1 MLRKN
6 GVSGVLGFSFAC
18 GRRPHAKLN
27 RRTERGHRT
36 VAANMSIWIV
46 DSDIGGP
53 PDRALG
59 LGPAHEEI
67 LAQHTRRLS
76 PGPEPALG
84 PGRLGALGPGSIR
97 VLGLWPST

>member
-1 MLRKN
+1 MERGLEPRTHPAFHLLGFMVWIGKT

-36 VAANMSIWIV
+36 VAANMSPWMV

-53 PDRALG
+53 PDRSLG
-59 LGPAHEEI
+59 PGPAHEEI
-67 LAQHTRRLS
+67 L
-76 PGPEPALG
+76 PWAL
-84 PGRLGALGPGSIR
+84 A
-97 VLGLWPST
+97 V